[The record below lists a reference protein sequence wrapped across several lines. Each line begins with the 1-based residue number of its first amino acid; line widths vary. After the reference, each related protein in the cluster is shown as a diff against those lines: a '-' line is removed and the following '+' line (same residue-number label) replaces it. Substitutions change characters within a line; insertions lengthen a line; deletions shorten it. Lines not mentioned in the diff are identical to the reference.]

1 MKYNFFIL
9 LAIVS
14 FIACS
19 CQGQEA
25 GFTIKGTLTGK
36 PDSALLT
43 DSVFLSSEDGVRLA
57 ASPLVNGKFEF
68 KGSVSE
74 PQMVV
79 ILARKGG
86 IGRFILENA
95 DYTYTRDNGK
105 IRFKGGK
112 LNELVLGSFYSD
124 EYDDAVAAYEKTL
137 DSLQTGGKTM
147 EDLTPEER
155 KIFRQKMQTC
165 LAVEGRSINKVLDD
179 PESPVY
185 AKVFAVYRTQ
195 GWDKYPLEK
204 RLALFDAYDKEL
216 GGNSKLVAG
225 VRARFE
231 RMRDMQAM
239 QNTVGAGS
247 LFKDVNALDVNG
259 NVVKLSDVI
268 AKNKYTILEFWASW
282 CGPCRGEI
290 PNLKKAYAKYKSKG
304 LEIYA
309 VSLDNKKAKWLQAL
323 KEENT
328 PWLNLNDPS
337 AFEGEAAKGYGI
349 QGVPASFLIGQDGKI
364 VVSNDKLRGKELEK
378 TLSEYMP

>member
-14 FIACS
+14 LITCS
-19 CQGQEA
+19 CQGQKT
-25 GFTIKGTLTGK
+25 GFTIKGTLTGQLD
-36 PDSALLT
+36 PTFQT
-43 DSVFLSSEDGVRLA
+43 DSLFLSSDNGQLA

-74 PQMVV
+74 PQMVAIV
-79 ILARKGG
+79 TRKNGV
-86 IGRFILENA
+86 GRLILENA
-95 DYTYTRDNGK
+95 DYTYTCDNGK
-105 IRFKGGK
+105 ASIKGGT
-112 LNELVLGSFYSD
+112 LNELVLGSKNSEAYN
-124 EYDDAVAAYEKTL
+124 DAVDAYEKTM
-137 DSLQTGGKTM
+137 DSLLTGKTY
-147 EDLTPEER
+147 EELTPEER
-155 KIFRQKMQTC
+155 KIVRQKGAIAI
-165 LAVEGRSINKVLDD
+165 AVESRSLNQVLDD
-179 PESPVY
+179 PQAPVL
-185 AKVFAVYRTQ
+185 AKAFAVSLTQ
-195 GWDKYPLEK
+195 EWDKYPMEK

-225 VRARFE
+225 MRANFE
-231 RMRDMQAM
+231 RMRDMLAM

-364 VVSNDKLRGKELEK
+364 IVSNDSLRGKALEE
-378 TLSEYMP
+378 TLNQYMP